1 MRRKALFGSA
11 TVLGAVLAL
20 PLGCNDTRRNPD
32 VCHSEPCE
40 PGFVC
45 NAQKQCVLP
54 DAGAEGGRPDG
65 SAADAGDGAVDGDAT
80 SGPDGAAPDALD
92 EALDDVSLD
101 AATIDATV
109 DAATTAD
116 SALDVSSSAYGVAD

>member
-11 TVLGAVLAL
+11 TVLFAVLAL

-40 PGFVC
+40 EGFVC
-45 NAQKQCVLP
+45 SAQKQCVRP

-65 SAADAGDGAVDGDAT
+65 SAADAADGAADGDAT
-80 SGPDGAAPDALD
+80 SDADGAASSDAG
-92 EALDDVSLD
+92 DDVFLD
-101 AATIDATV
+101 AANIDATV

-116 SALDVSSSAYGVAD
+116 AAIDVSSSADGATD